1 MYRYNRNWRYHKDL
15 RLWLTKESGT
25 SPSQKVAGGEHG
37 TYTFWDPD
45 GWGKE
50 RKDMT
55 VLYSDLEEKNAPVF
69 APGAALTLNGP
80 AGAQQQGQAGVI
92 GAQAGAGGMQQG
104 GQGQGQMQGQQGG
117 MGGLGGVGGMM
128 AMGQRG
134 AFQGVG
140 MAAM

>member
-1 MYRYNRNWRYHKDL
+1 
-15 RLWLTKESGT
+15 
-25 SPSQKVAGGEHG
+25 
-37 TYTFWDPD
+37 
-45 GWGKE
+45 
-50 RKDMT
+50 MT

-69 APGAALTLNGP
+69 APGASLTLNGP

-92 GAQAGAGGMQQG
+92 GAQAGAGSMPQG
-104 GQGQGQMQGQQGG
+104 GQGQMQGQQGG